1 MAERITTLTLM
12 ERIPD
17 EASAW
22 EYLED
27 LRWDGKPMCPHCG
40 NEDRCYFL
48 TPQAPR
54 TTSTGAVTVRR
65 LWKCA
70 ECRQKFSATT
80 GTIMHGSKIPIRTWI
95 MVIFEMAS
103 NKNGTAA
110 REVQRRYGLT
120 AKSAWFLVHRI
131 REAMKDDG
139 LDLLGGEGHV
149 IVADETVIGG
159 SLPSMNKK
167 TRARAEA
174 PERVVPGT
182 PHGAGPAFNK
192 TSVLSLIDTDT
203 GQVRSR
209 IVPDVTGASLR
220 KAIADQVRMSRSTL
234 HTDESKSYLAV
245 GSEFA
250 AHESVNH
257 KQGVYAR
264 YTDEGVVTSNQAEN
278 FFSQLKRSID
288 GTHHHVSRKHLHRYL
303 GEFDFRYSTRDE
315 SDTRR
320 MRIVIDQAA
329 GRRLTYRPLVAAV

>member
-1 MAERITTLTLM
+1 MEGRITTLTLM

-27 LRWDGKPMCPHCG
+27 LRWDGTPVCPHCG

-54 TTSTGAVTVRR
+54 TTSTGKVTARR

-70 ECRQKFSATT
+70 ECRKKFSATT
-80 GTIMHGSKIPIRTWI
+80 GTIMHGSKIPIRTWV

-103 NKNGTAA
+103 NKNGVAA

-149 IVADETVIGG
+149 VVADETFIGG
-159 SLPSMNKK
+159 SLTSMNKA
-167 TRARAEA
+167 TRKRAEE
-174 PERVVPGT
+174 PVELVPGQ
-182 PHGAGPAFNK
+182 PHGAGGSFNK
-192 TSVLSLIDTDT
+192 TAVLSLIDTDT
-203 GQVRSR
+203 GKVRSR
-209 IVPDVTGASLR
+209 VVPDVTGASLR
-220 KAIADQVRMSRSTL
+220 KAIADQVQMSRSTL
-234 HTDESKSYLAV
+234 HTDESKAYNAV
-245 GSEFA
+245 GAEFA
-250 AHESVNH
+250 AHETVNH
-257 KQGVYAR
+257 AAGEYVR
-264 YTDEGVVTSNQAEN
+264 YEDGDVVTSNQAEN
-278 FFSQLKRSID
+278 FFSQLKRSLD

-303 GEFDFRYSTRDE
+303 GEFDFRYSTRDD
-315 SDTRR
+315 SDTDR
-320 MRIVIDQAA
+320 MLAIIDQAA
-329 GRRLTYRPLVAAV
+329 GRRLTYRPLVSAA

>member
-1 MAERITTLTLM
+1 M
-12 ERIPD
+12 
-17 EASAW
+17 
-22 EYLED
+22 
-27 LRWDGKPMCPHCG
+27 
-40 NEDRCYFL
+40 
-48 TPQAPR
+48 
-54 TTSTGAVTVRR
+54 TVRR

-70 ECRQKFSATT
+70 ECRKKFSATT
-80 GTIMHGSKIPIRTWI
+80 GTIMHGSKIPIRTWV

-103 NKNGTAA
+103 NKNGVAA

-131 REAMKDDG
+131 REAMKDG

-149 IVADETVIGG
+149 IVADETFIGG
-159 SLPSMNKK
+159 SLPRMNKA

-174 PERVVPGT
+174 PEQIIPHVPA
-182 PHGAGPAFNK
+182 GAGPAFNK

-220 KAIADQVRMSRSTL
+220 KAIADKVRMSRSTL
-234 HTDESKSYLAV
+234 HTDESKSYLQV
-245 GSEFA
+245 GAEFA

-257 KQGVYAR
+257 AAGEYVR
-264 YTDEGVVTSNQAEN
+264 YSPEGAVTSNQAEN

-303 GEFDFRYSTRDE
+303 GEFDFRYSTRGE
-315 SDTRR
+315 SDTVR
-320 MRIVIDQAA
+320 MLRIIEQAD
-329 GRRLTYRPLVAAV
+329 GRRLTYRPLVSAA